1 MKGEKTMKKNRHDA
15 ILSLVE
21 RENIGTQ
28 EELMLKLNAM
38 GYKVTQATVS
48 RDIKYL
54 KLVKTPISGGQYKYS
69 YVSHEAD
76 DNSDKYYSILSH
88 SVTSVDYAGNM
99 AVVKC
104 YSGMAQA
111 ACASVDNLLSDQIVG
126 TLAGDDTIFV
136 LCRSESAAAQFKAK
150 IERIISE

>member
-1 MKGEKTMKKNRHDA
+1 MKKNRHEA
-15 ILSLVE
+15 ILSLIA
-21 RENIGTQ
+21 RQDIGTQ
-28 EELMLKLNAM
+28 EELMQKLNDL

-54 KLVKTPISGGQYKYS
+54 KLIKTPVASGQYKYS
-69 YVSHEAD
+69 YV
-76 DNSDKYYSILSH
+76 NSESEDFSGKYYSILSH

-104 YSGMAQA
+104 FAGMANA
-111 ACASVDNLLSDQIVG
+111 ACAAMDNLEIENIVG

-136 LCRSESAAAQFKAK
+136 LCRDEVSASDFKAYIEK
-150 IERIISE
+150 ISKNSK

>member
-1 MKGEKTMKKNRHDA
+1 MKKNRHEA
-15 ILSLVE
+15 ILSLIAKQD
-21 RENIGTQ
+21 IGTQ
-28 EELMLKLNAM
+28 EELMQKLNDL

-54 KLVKTPISGGQYKYS
+54 KLIKTPVASGQYKYS
-69 YVSHEAD
+69 YV
-76 DNSDKYYSILSH
+76 NSETEDFSGKYYSILSH

-104 YSGMAQA
+104 YAGMANA
-111 ACASVDNLLSDQIVG
+111 ACAAMDNLDIDNIVG

-136 LCRSESAAAQFKAK
+136 LCRDEASAESFKTY
-150 IERIISE
+150 IEKVSKNSK

>member
-1 MKGEKTMKKNRHDA
+1 MKKNRHEA
-15 ILSLVE
+15 ILSLIA
-21 RENIGTQ
+21 NQDIGTQ
-28 EELMLKLNAM
+28 EELMQKLNDL

-54 KLVKTPISGGQYKYS
+54 KLIKTPVASGQYKYS
-69 YVSHEAD
+69 YV
-76 DNSDKYYSILSH
+76 NSESEDFSGKYYSILSH

-104 YSGMAQA
+104 YAGMANA
-111 ACASVDNLLSDQIVG
+111 ACAAMDNLEMENIVG

-136 LCRSESAAAQFKAK
+136 LCRNEESAENFKNYIEK
-150 IERIISE
+150 ISKNSK

>member
-1 MKGEKTMKKNRHDA
+1 MKKNRHEA
-15 ILSLVE
+15 ILSLIAQQD
-21 RENIGTQ
+21 IGTQ
-28 EELMLKLNAM
+28 EELMQNLNEL

-54 KLVKTPISGGQYKYS
+54 KLIKTPVASGQYKYS
-69 YVSHEAD
+69 YVNNEAED
-76 DNSDKYYSILSH
+76 FSGKYYSILSH

-104 YSGMAQA
+104 YAGMANA
-111 ACASVDNLLSDQIVG
+111 ACAAMDNLEIENIVG

-136 LCRSESAAAQFKAK
+136 LCRDERSAGEFKDY
-150 IERIISE
+150 IEKVTTA

>member
-1 MKGEKTMKKNRHDA
+1 MKKNRHEA
-15 ILSLVE
+15 ILSLIA
-21 RENIGTQ
+21 RQDIGTQ
-28 EELMLKLNAM
+28 EELMQKLNDL

-54 KLVKTPISGGQYKYS
+54 KLIKTPVSSGQYKYS
-69 YVSHEAD
+69 YV
-76 DNSDKYYSILSH
+76 NSESEDFSGKYYSILSH

-104 YSGMAQA
+104 YAGMANA
-111 ACASVDNLLSDQIVG
+111 ACAAMDNLEFENVVG

-136 LCRSESAAAQFKAK
+136 LCRDEKSAGDFKDYIEK
-150 IERIISE
+150 ISKNSK

>member
-1 MKGEKTMKKNRHDA
+1 MKKNRHEA
-15 ILSLVE
+15 ILSLISQQD
-21 RENIGTQ
+21 IGTQ
-28 EELMLKLNAM
+28 EELMQKLNDL

-54 KLVKTPISGGQYKYS
+54 KLIKTPVASGQYKYS
-69 YVSHEAD
+69 YVNNESED
-76 DNSDKYYSILSH
+76 FSGKYYSILSH

-104 YSGMAQA
+104 YAGMANA
-111 ACASVDNLLSDQIVG
+111 ACAAMDNLEIENIVG

-136 LCRSESAAAQFKAK
+136 LCRDEQSAGSFKEYIDK
-150 IERIISE
+150 VVKNGK

>member
-1 MKGEKTMKKNRHDA
+1 MKKNRHEA
-15 ILSLVE
+15 ILSLISQQD
-21 RENIGTQ
+21 IGTQ
-28 EELMLKLNAM
+28 EELMQKLNDL

-54 KLVKTPISGGQYKYS
+54 KLIKTPVASGQYKYS
-69 YVSHEAD
+69 YVNNETEDFSG
-76 DNSDKYYSILSH
+76 KYYSILSH

-104 YSGMAQA
+104 YAGMANA
-111 ACASVDNLLSDQIVG
+111 ACAAMDNLEIENIVG

-136 LCRSESAAAQFKAK
+136 LCRDEQSAGSFKEYIDK
-150 IERIISE
+150 VVKNGK